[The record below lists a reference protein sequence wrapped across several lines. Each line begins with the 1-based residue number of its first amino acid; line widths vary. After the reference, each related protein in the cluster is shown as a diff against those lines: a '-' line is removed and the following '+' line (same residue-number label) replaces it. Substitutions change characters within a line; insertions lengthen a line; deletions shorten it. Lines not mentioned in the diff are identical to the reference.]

1 MNRIILLFLMFIL
14 SVTSCFAGSDL
25 PERIHSNYE
34 NGVVI
39 EVLSEENNE
48 ELAELFNL
56 DQIGQLLRIKVL
68 SGDLKNQEITVENQ
82 LTSNPAFDID
92 VKKGDRVL
100 LSVERFFKEY
110 EVYVAAKDRSAVLMF
125 LVSLFSLLLLVVGG
139 RAGLKIILSVLASF
153 FLLVVLFLLILSGL
167 SPVFITFIMLMT
179 SAFVLGFI
187 LNGINVRTISSA
199 LAASASLSAGCLL
212 SIIFVNVSD
221 LDGLHCEE
229 AVILHALK
237 PFLDNR
243 EILMSSVMVAVFGVL
258 LHICS
263 CISNRIF
270 ELKSDNTKYNFASL
284 FRAGMAQG
292 KETIMTLSTSFL
304 YAYVG
309 LMIFMFLMLC
319 EIPFL
324 KFINLN
330 SVVIVVI
337 TTCIASINLVLS
349 IPISALVSSWVVD
362 SFNKKKLKYPG
373 FFLK

>member
-14 SVTSCFAGSDL
+14 GVTSCFAGSDL

-125 LVSLFSLLLLVVGG
+125 LVSLFSLLLLVIGG

-373 FFLK
+373 FLS

>member
-14 SVTSCFAGSDL
+14 GVTSCFAGSDL

-110 EVYVAAKDRSAVLMF
+110 EVYVAAKDRSAVLIF
-125 LVSLFSLLLLVVGG
+125 LVSLFFLLLLVVGS

-167 SPVFITFIMLMT
+167 RPVFITFIMLMT

-362 SFNKKKLKYPG
+362 SFSKKKLKYPG
-373 FFLK
+373 FLS

>member
-167 SPVFITFIMLMT
+167 RPVFITFIMLMT

-337 TTCIASINLVLS
+337 TTCIASINLVVS

-362 SFNKKKLKYPG
+362 SFSKNKLKYPG
-373 FFLK
+373 FLS

>member
-14 SVTSCFAGSDL
+14 GVTSCFAGSDL

-125 LVSLFSLLLLVVGG
+125 LVSLFSLLLLVIGG

-167 SPVFITFIMLMT
+167 RPVFITFIMLMT

-284 FRAGMAQG
+284 FKAGMAQG

-373 FFLK
+373 FLS

>member
-1 MNRIILLFLMFIL
+1 
-14 SVTSCFAGSDL
+14 
-25 PERIHSNYE
+25 
-34 NGVVI
+34 
-39 EVLSEENNE
+39 
-48 ELAELFNL
+48 
-56 DQIGQLLRIKVL
+56 
-68 SGDLKNQEITVENQ
+68 
-82 LTSNPAFDID
+82 
-92 VKKGDRVL
+92 
-100 LSVERFFKEY
+100 
-110 EVYVAAKDRSAVLMF
+110 
-125 LVSLFSLLLLVVGG
+125 
-139 RAGLKIILSVLASF
+139 
-153 FLLVVLFLLILSGL
+153 
-167 SPVFITFIMLMT
+167 
-179 SAFVLGFI
+179 
-187 LNGINVRTISSA
+187 
-199 LAASASLSAGCLL
+199 
-212 SIIFVNVSD
+212 
-221 LDGLHCEE
+221 HCEE

-284 FRAGMAQG
+284 FRAGMAHG

-349 IPISALVSSWVVD
+349 IPISALVSS
-362 SFNKKKLKYPG
+362 
-373 FFLK
+373 

>member
-167 SPVFITFIMLMT
+167 RPVFITFIMLMT

>member
-14 SVTSCFAGSDL
+14 GVTSCFAGSDL

-110 EVYVAAKDRSAVLMF
+110 EVYVAAKDRSAVLIF
-125 LVSLFSLLLLVVGG
+125 LVSLFFLLLLVVGS

-362 SFNKKKLKYPG
+362 SFSKKKLKYPG
-373 FFLK
+373 FLS

>member
-1 MNRIILLFLMFIL
+1 MNRIILLFLFIML
-14 SVTSCFAGSDL
+14 GVIPCFAGSDL

-110 EVYVAAKDRSAVLMF
+110 EVYVAAKDRSAVLIF
-125 LVSLFSLLLLVVGG
+125 LVSLFFLLLLVVGS

-167 SPVFITFIMLMT
+167 RPVFITFIMLMT

-187 LNGINVRTISSA
+187 LDGINVRTISSA

-373 FFLK
+373 FLS

>member
-14 SVTSCFAGSDL
+14 GVTSCFAGSDL

-125 LVSLFSLLLLVVGG
+125 LVSLFFLLLLVVGG

-167 SPVFITFIMLMT
+167 RPVFITFIMLMT

-284 FRAGMAQG
+284 FKAGMAQG

>member
-14 SVTSCFAGSDL
+14 GVTSCFAGSDL

-167 SPVFITFIMLMT
+167 RPVFITFIMLMT

-187 LNGINVRTISSA
+187 LDGINVRTISSA

-330 SVVIVVI
+330 SVVIVII

-373 FFLK
+373 FLS

>member
-14 SVTSCFAGSDL
+14 GVTSCFAGSDL
-25 PERIHSNYE
+25 PERFHSNYE

-153 FLLVVLFLLILSGL
+153 FFLVVLFLVILSGL
-167 SPVFITFIMLMT
+167 RPVFITFIMLMT

-362 SFNKKKLKYPG
+362 SFSKNKLKYPG
-373 FFLK
+373 YLS

>member
-14 SVTSCFAGSDL
+14 GVTSCFAGSDL

-125 LVSLFSLLLLVVGG
+125 LVSLFFLLLLVVGG

-167 SPVFITFIMLMT
+167 RPVFITFIMLMT

>member
-14 SVTSCFAGSDL
+14 GVTSCFAGSDL

-125 LVSLFSLLLLVVGG
+125 LVSLFFLLLLVVGS

-167 SPVFITFIMLMT
+167 RPVFITFIMLMT

-187 LNGINVRTISSA
+187 LDGINVRTISSA

-373 FFLK
+373 FLS

>member
-14 SVTSCFAGSDL
+14 GVTSCFAGSDL

-125 LVSLFSLLLLVVGG
+125 LVSLFFLLLLVVGS

-167 SPVFITFIMLMT
+167 RPVFITFIMLMT

-199 LAASASLSAGCLL
+199 LSASAILSAGCLL
-212 SIIFVNVSD
+212 SILFVNVSD

-373 FFLK
+373 FLS

>member
-14 SVTSCFAGSDL
+14 GVTSCFAGSDL

-125 LVSLFSLLLLVVGG
+125 LVSLFFLLLLVVGG

-167 SPVFITFIMLMT
+167 RPVFITFIMLMT

-243 EILMSSVMVAVFGVL
+243 EILMSSVLVAVFGVL

-373 FFLK
+373 FLS

>member
-14 SVTSCFAGSDL
+14 GVTSCFAGSDL

-125 LVSLFSLLLLVVGG
+125 LVSLFSLLLLVIGG

-284 FRAGMAQG
+284 FKAGMAQG

-362 SFNKKKLKYPG
+362 SFSKKKLKYPG
-373 FFLK
+373 FLS

>member
-14 SVTSCFAGSDL
+14 GVTSCFAGSDL

-56 DQIGQLLRIKVL
+56 DQIGQILRVKIL

-153 FLLVVLFLLILSGL
+153 FLLIVLFLLILSGL
-167 SPVFITFIMLMT
+167 RPVFITFIMLMT

-187 LNGINVRTISSA
+187 LDGINVRTISSA

-284 FRAGMAQG
+284 FKAGMAQG

-362 SFNKKKLKYPG
+362 SFSKKKLKYPG
-373 FFLK
+373 FLS

>member
-14 SVTSCFAGSDL
+14 GVTSCFAGSDL

-110 EVYVAAKDRSAVLMF
+110 EVYVAAKDRSAVLIF
-125 LVSLFSLLLLVVGG
+125 LVSLFSLLLLVIGG

-187 LNGINVRTISSA
+187 LDGINVRTISSA

-373 FFLK
+373 FLS

>member
-14 SVTSCFAGSDL
+14 GVTSCFAGSDL

-167 SPVFITFIMLMT
+167 RPVFITFIMLMT

-229 AVILHALK
+229 AVILHSLK

-373 FFLK
+373 FLS

>member
-14 SVTSCFAGSDL
+14 GVTSCFAGSDL

-110 EVYVAAKDRSAVLMF
+110 EVYVAAKDRSAVLIF
-125 LVSLFSLLLLVVGG
+125 LVSLFFLLLLVVGG

-167 SPVFITFIMLMT
+167 RPVFITFIMLMT

-187 LNGINVRTISSA
+187 LDGINVRTISSA

-373 FFLK
+373 FLS

>member
-14 SVTSCFAGSDL
+14 GVTSCFAGSDL

-187 LNGINVRTISSA
+187 LDGINVRTISSA

-373 FFLK
+373 FLS

>member
-14 SVTSCFAGSDL
+14 GVTSCFAGSDL

-110 EVYVAAKDRSAVLMF
+110 EVYVAAKDRSAVLIF
-125 LVSLFSLLLLVVGG
+125 LVSLFFLLLLVVGS

-153 FLLVVLFLLILSGL
+153 FLLFFLFLLILSGL
-167 SPVFITFIMLMT
+167 RPVFITFIMLMT

-373 FFLK
+373 FLS

>member
-14 SVTSCFAGSDL
+14 GVTSCFAGSDL

-125 LVSLFSLLLLVVGG
+125 LVSLFSLLLLVIGG

-187 LNGINVRTISSA
+187 LDGINVRTISSA

-362 SFNKKKLKYPG
+362 SFNKKKLKYLG

>member
-14 SVTSCFAGSDL
+14 GVTSCFAGSDL

-110 EVYVAAKDRSAVLMF
+110 EVYVAAKDRSAVLIF
-125 LVSLFSLLLLVVGG
+125 LVSLFFLLLLVVGS

-167 SPVFITFIMLMT
+167 RPVFITFIMLMT

-284 FRAGMAQG
+284 FKAGMAQG

-362 SFNKKKLKYPG
+362 SFSKNKLKYPG
-373 FFLK
+373 FLS

>member
-14 SVTSCFAGSDL
+14 GVTSCFAGSDL

-110 EVYVAAKDRSAVLMF
+110 EVYVAAKDRSAVLIF
-125 LVSLFSLLLLVVGG
+125 LVSLFFLLLLVVGS

-167 SPVFITFIMLMT
+167 RPVFITFIMLMT

>member
-14 SVTSCFAGSDL
+14 GVTSCFAGSDL

-167 SPVFITFIMLMT
+167 RPVFITFIMLMT

-362 SFNKKKLKYPG
+362 SFSKNKLKYPG
-373 FFLK
+373 FLS

>member
-14 SVTSCFAGSDL
+14 GVTSCFAGSDL

-167 SPVFITFIMLMT
+167 RPVFITFIMLMT

-187 LNGINVRTISSA
+187 LDGINVRTISSA

-337 TTCIASINLVLS
+337 TTCITSINLVLS

-373 FFLK
+373 FLS

>member
-14 SVTSCFAGSDL
+14 GVTSCFAGSDL

-187 LNGINVRTISSA
+187 LDGINVRTISSA

-362 SFNKKKLKYPG
+362 SFSKNKLKYPG
-373 FFLK
+373 FLS

>member
-1 MNRIILLFLMFIL
+1 MNRIILLFLFIML
-14 SVTSCFAGSDL
+14 GVIPCFAGSDL

-56 DQIGQLLRIKVL
+56 DQIGQILRVKIL

-167 SPVFITFIMLMT
+167 RPVFITFIMLMT

-284 FRAGMAQG
+284 FKAGMAQG

-362 SFNKKKLKYPG
+362 SFSKKKLKYPG
-373 FFLK
+373 FLS

>member
-1 MNRIILLFLMFIL
+1 M
-14 SVTSCFAGSDL
+14 

-110 EVYVAAKDRSAVLMF
+110 EVYVAAKDRSAVLIF
-125 LVSLFSLLLLVVGG
+125 LVSLFFLLLLVVGS

-167 SPVFITFIMLMT
+167 RPVFITFIMLMT

-362 SFNKKKLKYPG
+362 SFSKKKLKYPG
-373 FFLK
+373 FLS

>member
-14 SVTSCFAGSDL
+14 GVTSCFAGSDL

-125 LVSLFSLLLLVVGG
+125 LVSLFFLLLLVVGS

-167 SPVFITFIMLMT
+167 RPVFITFIMLMT

-362 SFNKKKLKYPG
+362 SFSKNKLKYPG
-373 FFLK
+373 FLS

>member
-14 SVTSCFAGSDL
+14 GVTSCFAGSDL

-92 VKKGDRVL
+92 VNKGDRVL

-125 LVSLFSLLLLVVGG
+125 LVSLFSLLLLVIGG

-187 LNGINVRTISSA
+187 LDGINVRTISSA

-373 FFLK
+373 FLS

>member
-14 SVTSCFAGSDL
+14 GVTSCFAGSDL

-125 LVSLFSLLLLVVGG
+125 LVSLFSLLLLVIGG

-167 SPVFITFIMLMT
+167 RPVFITFIMLMT

-373 FFLK
+373 FLS

>member
-14 SVTSCFAGSDL
+14 GVTSCFAGSDL

-125 LVSLFSLLLLVVGG
+125 LVSLFSLLLLVIGG

-167 SPVFITFIMLMT
+167 RPVFITFIMLMT

-187 LNGINVRTISSA
+187 LDGINVRTISSA
-199 LAASASLSAGCLL
+199 LATSASLSAGCLL

-373 FFLK
+373 FLS

>member
-14 SVTSCFAGSDL
+14 GVTSCFAGSDL

-92 VKKGDRVL
+92 VNKGDRVL

-125 LVSLFSLLLLVVGG
+125 LVSLFSLLLLVIGG

-167 SPVFITFIMLMT
+167 RPVFITFIMLMT

-187 LNGINVRTISSA
+187 LDGINVRTISSA

-284 FRAGMAQG
+284 FKAGMAQG

-362 SFNKKKLKYPG
+362 SFSKNKLKYPG
-373 FFLK
+373 FLS

>member
-14 SVTSCFAGSDL
+14 GVTSCFAGSDL

-125 LVSLFSLLLLVVGG
+125 LVSLFFLLLLVVGG

-167 SPVFITFIMLMT
+167 RPVFITFIMLMT

-373 FFLK
+373 FLS

>member
-14 SVTSCFAGSDL
+14 GVTSCFAGSDL

-56 DQIGQLLRIKVL
+56 DQIGQILRVKIL

-167 SPVFITFIMLMT
+167 RPVFITFIMLMT

-284 FRAGMAQG
+284 FKAGMAQG

-362 SFNKKKLKYPG
+362 SFSKKKLKYPG
-373 FFLK
+373 FLS

>member
-14 SVTSCFAGSDL
+14 GVTSCFAGSDL

-153 FLLVVLFLLILSGL
+153 FLLIILFLLILSGL
-167 SPVFITFIMLMT
+167 RPVFITFIMLMT

-199 LAASASLSAGCLL
+199 LATSASLSAGCLL

-330 SVVIVVI
+330 SVVIIVI
-337 TTCIASINLVLS
+337 TTCITSINLVLS

-373 FFLK
+373 FLS

>member
-14 SVTSCFAGSDL
+14 GVTSCFAGSDL

-110 EVYVAAKDRSAVLMF
+110 EVYVAAKDRSAVLIF
-125 LVSLFSLLLLVVGG
+125 LVSLFFLLLLVVGS

-167 SPVFITFIMLMT
+167 RPVFITFIMLMT

-187 LNGINVRTISSA
+187 LDGINVRTISSA

-373 FFLK
+373 FLS